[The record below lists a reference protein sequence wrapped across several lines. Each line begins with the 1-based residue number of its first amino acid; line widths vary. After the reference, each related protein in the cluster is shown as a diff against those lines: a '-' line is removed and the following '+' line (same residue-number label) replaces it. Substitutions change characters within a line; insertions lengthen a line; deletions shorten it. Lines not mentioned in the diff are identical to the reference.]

1 MAATCDAPAVTRSVP
16 ERTETVRQA
25 LRDALR
31 DGPLTAHELSARAGV
46 KEHDVV
52 GHLEHLE
59 RTAKARGDTFVVE
72 PARCARCPFV
82 FEGRHRL
89 GRPSKCPACRSNHVV
104 PPRFSMRQG

>member
-1 MAATCDAPAVTRSVP
+1 MTRAVP

-25 LRDALR
+25 LRDALK

-59 RTAKARGDTFVVE
+59 RTAKAHGETFVVE
-72 PARCARCPFV
+72 PARCARCSFV
-82 FEGRHRL
+82 FEERARF
-89 GRPSKCPACRSNHVV
+89 GRPSKCPSCRSTHIVA
-104 PPRFSMRQG
+104 PRFAMR